1 MSEVESIEKFRALS
15 PSEFFYRNREIA
27 GFSNP
32 ARALYQTVRELVEN
46 ALDATDTHHIL
57 PDIKVII
64 KSESSEGLKTSTTN
78 VEDTE
83 SYEGI
88 LFSVQV

>member
-32 ARALYQTVRELVEN
+32 ARALYQTVR
-46 ALDATDTHHIL
+46 
-57 PDIKVII
+57 
-64 KSESSEGLKTSTTN
+64 S
-78 VEDTE
+78 
-83 SYEGI
+83 
-88 LFSVQV
+88 